1 MTPQVSLTSPL
12 LAAARG
18 VRRRRSVLIGGHGV
32 ADVPAAY
39 DPENLCVA
47 PDRFRA
53 QVELLLG
60 AGFEFV
66 TVAQLTD
73 RMNGGPPPPG
83 LAALSFDDGMDNNH
97 SVLLPLLR
105 EYGVP
110 ATVYVTTGLMG
121 RPNPWL
127 DPRAGS
133 RMMTADELRE
143 LAAAGV
149 EIGAHTVTHPDLSL
163 LDAEACRREVRDSRD
178 TLRDV
183 TGGPVSTFAYPFCG
197 FGPTA
202 QAAVRE
208 AGFSAAVTGEGRGS
222 WERFAIDRA
231 MVTGVDGLPAFLAK
245 LAGGYQ
251 PLYASR
257 AGAVARAATRRAR
270 WRVRALRE
278 RRRRTAG

>member
-1 MTPQVSLTSPL
+1 MTPQVTVTSPL
-12 LAAARG
+12 LVAARR
-18 VRRRRSVLIGGHGV
+18 VCRHRSVILGGHGV

-53 QVELLLG
+53 QVELMLA

-66 TVAQLTD
+66 TVAELTE
-73 RMNGGPPPPG
+73 RMNGGAPPPG
-83 LAALSFDDGMDNNH
+83 LAALSFDDGMDNNL

-105 EYGVP
+105 EYGIP
-110 ATVYVTTGLMG
+110 ATVYVTTGLIG

-127 DPRAGS
+127 DPRARA

-143 LAAAGV
+143 LTASGV
-149 EIGAHTVTHPDLSL
+149 EIGGHSVTHPDLSL

-178 TLRDV
+178 TLVDV
-183 TGGPVSTFAYPFCG
+183 TGGPVTTFAYPYCG

-245 LAGGYQ
+245 LSG
-251 PLYASR
+251 LYEPVYRSS
-257 AGAVARAATRRAR
+257 AGAAARAATRRPRRLAR
-270 WRVRALRE
+270 SLRE
-278 RRRRTAG
+278 RRRRASA

>member
-1 MTPQVSLTSPL
+1 VTVTSPL
-12 LAAARG
+12 LAAARRL
-18 VRRRRSVLIGGHGV
+18 RRRRSVIVGGHGV

-60 AGFEFV
+60 AGFQFV
-66 TVAQLTD
+66 TVAELTE
-73 RMNGGPPPPG
+73 RMNGEAPPPG
-83 LAALSFDDGMDNNH
+83 FAALSFDDGMDNNL

-110 ATVYVTTGLMG
+110 ATVYVTTGLIG

-127 DPRAGS
+127 DPRAGT

-149 EIGAHTVTHPDLSL
+149 EIGGHTVTHPDLSL

-183 TGGPVSTFAYPFCG
+183 TGGPVTTFAYPFCG
-197 FGPTA
+197 FGPVA

-245 LAGGYQ
+245 LAGLYQ
-251 PLYASR
+251 PVYDSP
-257 AGAVARAATRRAR
+257 AGAAARAATRRPR
-270 WRVRALRE
+270 RLTRALRE
-278 RRRRTAG
+278 RRRRAAA

>member
-1 MTPQVSLTSPL
+1 VAAPSPL
-12 LAAARG
+12 LAAARQL
-18 VRRRRSVLIGGHGV
+18 RERRSVIIGGHGV

-47 PDRFRA
+47 PRRFRA
-53 QVELLLG
+53 QVELLLA
-60 AGFEFV
+60 AGFEFL
-66 TVAQLTD
+66 TVAELTS

-83 LAALSFDDGMDNNH
+83 LAALSFDDGMENNV

-105 EYGVP
+105 EYGLP
-110 ATVYVTTGLMG
+110 ATVYVATGLIG
-121 RPNPWL
+121 QPNPWL
-127 DPRAGS
+127 DRRTGA
-133 RMMTADELRE
+133 RMMTVDELRE
-143 LAAAGV
+143 LAAAGI

-208 AGFSAAVTGEGRGS
+208 AGFSAAVTGEGLGS
-222 WERFAIDRA
+222 WERFTIDRA
-231 MVTGVDGLPAFLAK
+231 MITGVDGLLPFMAK
-245 LAGGYQ
+245 LAGQYQ

-257 AGAVARAATRRAR
+257 AGAAARAATRGAR
-270 WRVRALRE
+270 RRVRALRE

>member
-1 MTPQVSLTSPL
+1 MTPQVTVTSPL
-12 LAAARG
+12 LAAARRL
-18 VRRRRSVLIGGHGV
+18 RRRRSVIVGGHGV
-32 ADVPAAY
+32 AEVPAAY

-53 QVELLLG
+53 QVELLLA
-60 AGFEFV
+60 AGFRFV
-66 TVAQLTD
+66 TVAELTE
-73 RMNGGPPPPG
+73 RMNGEAPPPG
-83 LAALSFDDGMDNNH
+83 LAALSFDDGMDNNL

-110 ATVYVTTGLMG
+110 ATVYVTTGLIG

-127 DPRAGS
+127 DPRTGA

-149 EIGAHTVTHPDLSL
+149 EIGGHTVTHPDLSL

-183 TGGPVSTFAYPFCG
+183 TGGPVTTFAYPFCG

-245 LAGGYQ
+245 LAGLYQ
-251 PLYASR
+251 PVYDSP
-257 AGAVARAATRRAR
+257 AGAAARGATRRPRRLA
-270 WRVRALRE
+270 RALRE
-278 RRRRTAG
+278 RRRRAAA